1 MAGKPQFVKHL
12 GTNAGIGG
20 RCGSTRVIL
29 AGGSQASNVFWPVG
43 SYASCYGAGGNMQ
56 YCLPDVRK
64 RTEHLRGMSYKC
76 PIDG

>member
-1 MAGKPQFVKHL
+1 MAGKRQFVKDSE
-12 GTNAGIGG
+12 TAEGIEG
-20 RCGSTRVIL
+20 RRGSARVIL

-43 SYASCYGAGGNMQ
+43 SFASCYGAGGNMQ